1 MDAVLYIIVRFV
13 VGMGI
18 ESRDYIRESNT
29 GSFSYGHRGSL
40 WAIKFLLI
48 ANIAVFALDS
58 LLGIPVND
66 WLSLKLN
73 HRIVSTG
80 ADVYSGPS
88 QDGSLHPE
96 GFPTKGRLEAGTVV
110 FVSVKRGPYSGI
122 WWGSDQQNEGWV
134 ETDALRRNLLGL
146 ASFWQYLTYG
156 FCHEHGNM
164 MHIAFNMYFLWMFGR
179 LVEPIYGS
187 KEFLAFYLTAIVF
200 SGFCFLGVRGASQ
213 TDAALVGASG
223 AVMAVVFLAA
233 MHYPRE
239 KVYVMFV
246 IPLEFR
252 WLAVLYAL
260 GDTFG
265 FVHGG
270 GNVAHVAHL
279 GGAAFGVVYK
289 YFGWRMYGIWNRLRS
304 GIRLPRLRSRPKV
317 RLYKPSVSSMKTSRR
332 DLDLQVDRILDKI
345 SKQGESSLTEN
356 ERELLKEAS
365 KKYKNR

>member
-1 MDAVLYIIVRFV
+1 MDAVLYKFVRIVIV
-13 VGMGI
+13 MGI
-18 ESRDYIRESNT
+18 QNRDYIREGNT
-29 GSFSYGHRGSL
+29 GGFSFGHSRSL
-40 WAIKFLLI
+40 WAIKYLLI

-66 WLSLKLN
+66 FLSLKLS

-80 ADVYSGPS
+80 ADVYAGPS

-96 GFPTKGRLEAGTVV
+96 GTPTIGRVEAGTVV
-110 FVSVKRGPYSGI
+110 YVVENRNSYLGI
-122 WWGSDQQNEGWV
+122 WWGKGQTNSGWV
-134 ETDALRRNLLGL
+134 ETDAVRRNFLGL
-146 ASFWQYLTYG
+146 ASFWRYVTYG
-156 FCHEHGNM
+156 FCHDRGNM
-164 MHIAFNMYFLWMFGR
+164 WHIVFNMYFLWMFGR

-187 KEFLAFYLTAIVF
+187 REFLAFYLTAIVA
-200 SGFCFLGVRGASQ
+200 SGFCFLGVRGTSQ
-213 TDAALVGASG
+213 IDVEMIGASG

-265 FVHGG
+265 FVRGVG
-270 GNVAHVAHL
+270 EIAHVAHL
-279 GGAAFGVVYK
+279 GGAAFGVAYK
-289 YFGWRMYGIWNRLRS
+289 HYGWRMYGIWNRLRG

-317 RLYKPSVSSMKTSRR
+317 RLYNPSAGSSKTSRR
-332 DLDLQVDRILDKI
+332 DLDSQVDRILDKI
-345 SKQGESSLTEN
+345 SKQGEASLTED

-365 KKYKNR
+365 QKYKKR